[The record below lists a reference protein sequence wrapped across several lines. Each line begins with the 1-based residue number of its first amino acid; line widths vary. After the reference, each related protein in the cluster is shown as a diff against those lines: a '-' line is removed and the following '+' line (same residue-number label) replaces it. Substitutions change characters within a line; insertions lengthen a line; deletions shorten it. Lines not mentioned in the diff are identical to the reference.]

1 MSSILAYEEVFSG
14 WRSPLIPLWGRCTE
28 QWITRGSRAPDGT
41 IPCMDSARGRN
52 LPLVIGGVL
61 VLVVVAAAYFF
72 FAPNEVSVPV
82 SEQVPQIDSGPDVAA
97 QVSGAVETPADKL
110 PETNPF
116 SDYKNPFE

>member
-1 MSSILAYEEVFSG
+1 M
-14 WRSPLIPLWGRCTE
+14 
-28 QWITRGSRAPDGT
+28 PDGT
-41 IPCMDSARGRN
+41 IYRMDSARGAN

-61 VLVVVAAAYFF
+61 VLVVVAAAYLF
-72 FAPNEVSVPV
+72 FAPSGESVPV

-110 PETNPF
+110 PGTNPF